1 MNVPP
6 SAARSAPSRHAGFTL
21 VELLVVIAIIGIL
34 VALLLPAVNAARAAA
49 RRITCVNQ
57 LRQIGLANANY
68 ESAARR
74 FPPSWAPVTADGV
87 TDGFSTQALLLPY
100 LEERAIG
107 EAINYDL
114 PYGDAAQVIGD
125 RRISSLRIATY
136 LCPSERQ
143 DEVRLSNDVPVH
155 YPLNYGMNLGV
166 WFVWDP
172 VKKVG
177 GEGAYHPVR
186 GLPAQS
192 FRDGM
197 SKTMCAAEVKA
208 YTPYVRNTS
217 TPQAAPPEDPQQLV
231 DGQRKFSPPT
241 GHTEW
246 VDGRAHQIGFTTTF
260 PPNRV
265 VSPSFAEGHDIDF
278 NSQQEGVSLT
288 QKSYAAVT
296 ARSYHEGIVNVV
308 MMDASTR
315 PISDAVDLSV
325 WRAASTRN
333 AREVTSLDES

>member
-1 MNVPP
+1 MDDQACLP
-6 SAARSAPSRHAGFTL
+6 ASRLAGTRGFTL

-49 RRITCVNQ
+49 RRVTCVNQ

-68 ESAARR
+68 ESAVRR
-74 FPPSWAPVTADGV
+74 FPPSWAPVSADGI

-114 PYGDAAQVIGD
+114 PYGDPAQVIGD
-125 RRISSLRIATY
+125 RRISSLRIDTY
-136 LCPSERQ
+136 LCPSETQ
-143 DEVRLSNDVPVH
+143 DVVRLNNDLPYH

-172 VKKVG
+172 VQKEG
-177 GEGAYHPVR
+177 GAGAYYPVR
-186 GLPAQS
+186 GLSTQS

-197 SKTMCAAEVKA
+197 SKTLCAAEVKA

-217 TPQAAPPEDPQQLV
+217 TPPVAPPEEPQQLV
-231 DGQRKFSPPT
+231 DGQQKFSPPT

-260 PPNRV
+260 SPNQV
-265 VSPSFAEGHDIDF
+265 VTPAFAEGLDIDF
-278 NSQQEGVSLT
+278 NSQQEGNSLT
-288 QKSYAAVT
+288 QKTYAAVT

-308 MMDASTR
+308 MMDSSTR
-315 PISDAVDLSV
+315 PISNAIDLQV
-325 WRAASTRN
+325 WRAASTR
-333 AREVTSLDES
+333 ATGEVTSLDGS